1 MKNKRLYKILK
12 ITGSVG
18 LVLLAVV
25 IMLFY
30 SFSAPQSDAEI
41 KKEFA
46 ENEVFIEHRLFKT
59 FNYRVLAA
67 QKEIDTTLPTLVFV
81 HGAIGSAIDFKEFM
95 QDKELNTKANLIS
108 YDRIGYGVDQTGA
121 VQASIAFE
129 VEVLRDVTKHF
140 KKENTILVG
149 YSYGGPIALASK
161 EKYKKVVLLAP
172 AVYSEVEQ
180 MPWALNLYKWNAT
193 RWLVPDTWRAASKE
207 KLSHKN
213 DLQKFEN
220 NWNTTKSKIISIHGK
235 SDWIVPYENSL
246 YLKEQFDSNQFDL
259 VTLESAGH
267 GLVWTHFKEI
277 KNVLLQQLN

>member
-46 ENEVFIEHRLFKT
+46 ENEVFIEHRLFET
-59 FNYRVLAA
+59 FNYRVLTT
-67 QKEIDTTLPTLVFV
+67 QKQIDTTLPTLVFV

-95 QDKELNTKANLIS
+95 QDKELSTKANLIS

-259 VTLESAGH
+259 VTLEGAGH